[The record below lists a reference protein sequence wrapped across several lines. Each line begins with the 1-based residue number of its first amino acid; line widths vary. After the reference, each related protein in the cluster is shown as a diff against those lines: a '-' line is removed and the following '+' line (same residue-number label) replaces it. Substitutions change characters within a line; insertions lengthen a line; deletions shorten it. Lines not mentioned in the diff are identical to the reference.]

1 MKLLLMLLL
10 KKIKISDSNN
20 IPTCFNHYPDVRKKR
35 DLIMSITASSNT
47 INIYDFPNFNLIL
60 NFPKINKNG
69 YLNTANFFSFEK
81 KIYIMTTNYRW
92 TGKNVEPISIYDLKK
107 NKIKELKDSNENVS
121 FVDSY
126 YDKKISKKYIIAS
139 FSSL

>member
-47 INIYDFPNFNLIL
+47 INIYDIPNFNRILIA
-60 NFPKINKNG
+60 F
-69 YLNTANFFSFEK
+69 NFF
-81 KIYIMTTNYRW
+81 I
-92 TGKNVEPISIYDLKK
+92 
-107 NKIKELKDSNENVS
+107 
-121 FVDSY
+121 
-126 YDKKISKKYIIAS
+126 
-139 FSSL
+139 

>member
-47 INIYDFPNFNLIL
+47 INIYDIPNFNRIF
-60 NFPKINKNG
+60 NMPKINKNG
-69 YLNTANFFSFEK
+69 YLNTANFFSYDN
-81 KIYIMTTNYRW
+81 KIYIM
-92 TGKNVEPISIYDLKK
+92 
-107 NKIKELKDSNENVS
+107 
-121 FVDSY
+121 
-126 YDKKISKKYIIAS
+126 
-139 FSSL
+139 